1 MTGRF
6 WHEIE
11 GRPWPEVQAIQ
22 ETRLRHQLAY
32 LEGNSEF
39 YRAKLKAAGVA
50 FDQIRTT
57 ADLVRIPFTLKTE
70 LRDSLAECPPLGL
83 HLAAPMSRVIQMQAT
98 SGTTGSP
105 CYVGLTQHDIRVWSE
120 MGARCLYAMGVR
132 PGDVCLHGHSMS
144 KGFVGGVP
152 MFQMF
157 QHLGACDIPIG
168 ADAGVERLLR
178 VLADQ
183 RPQVVAGTPYFII
196 YLAERAPEVLK
207 QEAKAFGV
215 RNVAVGGEPGG
226 GIPAVR
232 ARAEA
237 LWGADVREMCGG
249 TDLGCSYWGECEDKS
264 GMHFCGQ
271 EFILFEVIDPERG
284 HPLPVETGVKGELV
298 YTALDREASP
308 VLRFRSGDH
317 VEVLGTTCRCGR
329 TAPKIRCFGRTDD
342 MLIVRGVNVFPSAIK
357 DVMAGFEPRTTGAI
371 KVVADF
377 PGHTT
382 QRPVRV
388 KVEHGRGM
396 AGAELP
402 ALKAELERKLHDVLA
417 FRAIVELVPPDT
429 FEKPGV
435 QKVSLI
441 ERIPQG
447 EQSAPLAAI

>member
-1 MTGRF
+1 
-6 WHEIE
+6 
-11 GRPWPEVQAIQ
+11 
-22 ETRLRHQLAY
+22 
-32 LEGNSEF
+32 
-39 YRAKLKAAGVA
+39 
-50 FDQIRTT
+50 
-57 ADLVRIPFTLKTE
+57 
-70 LRDSLAECPPLGL
+70 
-83 HLAAPMSRVIQMQAT
+83 
-98 SGTTGSP
+98 
-105 CYVGLTQHDIRVWSE
+105 
-120 MGARCLYAMGVR
+120 
-132 PGDVCLHGHSMS
+132 
-144 KGFVGGVP
+144 
-152 MFQMF
+152 
-157 QHLGACDIPIG
+157 
-168 ADAGVERLLR
+168 
-178 VLADQ
+178 
-183 RPQVVAGTPYFII
+183 VAGTPHFII

-317 VEVLGTTCRCGR
+317 VEVLGTSCRCGR